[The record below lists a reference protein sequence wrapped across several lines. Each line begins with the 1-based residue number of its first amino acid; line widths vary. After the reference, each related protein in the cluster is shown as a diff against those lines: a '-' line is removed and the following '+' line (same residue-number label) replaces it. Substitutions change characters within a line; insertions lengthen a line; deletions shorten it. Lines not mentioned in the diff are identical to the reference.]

1 LFNAK
6 IVVMKRI
13 ILIAFVFFSIHFAS
27 AQATSTYVDDAPY
40 NYEEVDEK
48 PEFPGGIIEF
58 KNFIAKN
65 LKLNDYGG
73 DTGVLKVR
81 FIIETNGVVSNV
93 ETVVDLGEGSG
104 AEAVRVVSLSPH
116 WKPGVH
122 RGKIVRV
129 INEIPIRIA
138 GQ

>member
-1 LFNAK
+1 
-6 IVVMKRI
+6 MKRI
-13 ILIAFVFFSIHFAS
+13 ILLVFIIFSIHFVS
-27 AQATSTYVDDAPY
+27 AQPTSVYIDDAPF

-58 KNFIAKN
+58 KTFIAKN
-65 LKLNDYGG
+65 LNLSDYEG
-73 DTGVLKVR
+73 DSGVLKVS
-81 FIIETNGVVSNV
+81 FIVETNGKVSNV
-93 ETVVDLGEGSG
+93 EIVADLGEGIG
-104 AEAVRVVSLSPH
+104 KEAIRVVSLSPQ

-129 INEIPIRIA
+129 INEIPIRIT

>member
-1 LFNAK
+1 
-6 IVVMKRI
+6 MKKI
-13 ILIAFVFFSIHFAS
+13 ILFAFTIFSIHFAS

-58 KNFIAKN
+58 KTFIAKN
-65 LKLNDYGG
+65 LKLNDYEG
-73 DTGVLKVR
+73 DSGVLKVS
-81 FIIETNGVVSNV
+81 FIIETNGEVSNV
-93 ETVVDLGEGSG
+93 EIVADLGEGSG
-104 AEAVRVVSLSPH
+104 KEAVRVVSLSPH

>member
-1 LFNAK
+1 
-6 IVVMKRI
+6 MKRI
-13 ILIAFVFFSIHFAS
+13 ILLVFAIFSIHFAS

-58 KNFIAKN
+58 KTFIGKN
-65 LKLNDYGG
+65 LSLNDYEG
-73 DTGVLKVR
+73 DSGVLKVS
-81 FIIETNGVVSNV
+81 FVIETNGKVSNV
-93 ETVVDLGEGSG
+93 EIVEDLGEGAG
-104 AEAVRVVSLSPH
+104 KEAIRVISLSPN

-122 RGKIVRV
+122 KGKIVRV

>member
-1 LFNAK
+1 
-6 IVVMKRI
+6 MKRI
-13 ILIAFVFFSIHFAS
+13 ILFAFMIFSMHFAS

-58 KNFIAKN
+58 KTFIGKN
-65 LKLNDYGG
+65 LNLSDYEG
-73 DTGVLKVR
+73 DSGVLKVS
-81 FIIETNGVVSNV
+81 FIIEANGEVSNV
-93 ETVVDLGEGSG
+93 EIVADLGEGSG
-104 AEAVRVVSLSPH
+104 KEAVRVVSLSPH

>member
-1 LFNAK
+1 MKK
-6 IVVMKRI
+6 ITF
-13 ILIAFVFFSIHFAS
+13 IAFVIFSINLSS
-27 AQATSTYVDDAPY
+27 AQATTTYVDDAPY

-65 LKLNDYGG
+65 LKLNDYEG
-73 DTGVLKVR
+73 DSGVLKVS
-81 FIIETNGVVSNV
+81 FIIETNGEVSNV
-93 ETVVDLGEGSG
+93 AIVVDLGEGSG
-104 AEAVRVVSLSPH
+104 KEAVRVVSLSPH